1 MSGEFRLRYSEVSLF
16 VCIGET
22 SLHIAIVN
30 GDLESVKLLVK
41 YYGADVHAR
50 ATGTFFL
57 PEDCKKH
64 IHMNSN
70 YEGW

>member
-1 MSGEFRLRYSEVSLF
+1 MERNLIKVILS
-16 VCIGET
+16 IGET

-50 ATGTFFL
+50 ANGKFFM
-57 PEDCKKH
+57 PEDSKEE
-64 IHMNSN
+64 INLNSD
-70 YEGW
+70 YQGIVAI